1 MVAAAGTGGGQ
12 PEARAMR
19 RGKTRP
25 DKGPRGMYPGRPP
38 TEAERDLFAT
48 AMKDVKPIDSGK
60 VAPALVPL
68 PGARPRRVITRLELP
83 LSGEAPA
90 PGSRVH
96 TMDGAKQKR
105 LVRGELPIEA
115 RLDLHGLTQDAAHRS
130 LDRFLAQCHDSG
142 LRAVI
147 IITGRGRGPIDEAPT
162 GVLYHM
168 VPRWLNAPDH
178 AHRVLGWHPAQRRD
192 GGEGALYVVLKR
204 ARD

>member
-1 MVAAAGTGGGQ
+1 MSTRK
-12 PEARAMR
+12 P
-19 RGKTRP
+19 RP
-25 DKGPRGMYPGRPP
+25 DKGPRGMFPGRPA
-38 TEAERDLFAT
+38 TEAERDLFTA
-48 AMKDVKPIDSGK
+48 AMKDVAPLASGK
-60 VAPALVPL
+60 VAPALAPL
-68 PGARPRRVITRLELP
+68 PGARPKRVVTRLELP

-90 PGSRVH
+90 PGARVH

-115 RLDLHGLTQDAAHRS
+115 RLDLHGLTQEMAHRA
-130 LDRFLAQCHDSG
+130 LDRFLAQCHDGGVRSV
-142 LRAVI
+142 L

-162 GVLYHM
+162 GVLYQM

-204 ARD
+204 PRD